1 MKAEYG
7 TGGVNE
13 TIEDRRACR
22 KAAGVVSGTLRMF
35 YVQPIWSKY

>member
-1 MKAEYG
+1 MKAEDG

-22 KAAGVVSGTLRMF
+22 KVAGRHFGVRR
-35 YVQPIWSKY
+35 